1 MSLKKNKNPRQDS
14 KKKSRIMAGE
24 NRLVNRLRQAAVMV
38 FDVENPRR
46 TLTVFCAL
54 SFLGHLVLFAL
65 AAWAHLPGYS
75 QHRAFQLPGAISVD
89 LVAFN
94 PSPPGNMAQMSA
106 VEDSLPAE
114 SVKSAAPAYTE
125 PESLSE
131 PDSVAVK
138 TAVAEKMDSSDFVVK
153 APEKP
158 KTKTSLKQRTIDTA
172 KVAKNVAQTD
182 EKPKETPKAKPPSQ
196 PLTDRIAQLR
206 KEVGDYSGILGRE
219 KGHEQTQARG
229 HGGTGATSRRELQQ
243 IEVFQAEV
251 SVRLKSNWVFSENLA
266 GDTRGLESRLV
277 IKIMPNGDITDV
289 WFEKRSGNAYL
300 DDSAYRTVMKSN
312 PLPPLPAG
320 YPYYH
325 LVVGFTPSG
334 IF

>member
-1 MSLKKNKNPRQDS
+1 MTGGNL
-14 KKKSRIMAGE
+14 
-24 NRLVNRLRQAAVMV
+24 LVNRLRQAAIMV
-38 FDVENPRR
+38 FDMENQRR
-46 TLTVFCAL
+46 TLTVFCML
-54 SFLGHLVLFAL
+54 SFLGHLILFAL

-75 QHRAFQLPGAISVD
+75 HRALRVPGAISVD
-89 LVAFN
+89 LVTFN
-94 PSPPGNMAQMSA
+94 PSSPGNMAQMPA
-106 VEDSLPAE
+106 AEDSLPAE
-114 SVKSAAPAYTE
+114 VVEPAAPAYTE
-125 PESLSE
+125 PEPSSE
-131 PDSVAVK
+131 PESVAVK

-158 KTKTSLKQRTIDTA
+158 KTKTSLKRRTIDTA
-172 KVAKNVAQTD
+172 KVRKTMAVAN
-182 EKPKETPKAKPPSQ
+182 EKQQEKPPSQ

-219 KGHEQTQARG
+219 KGHGQTQARG
-229 HGGTGATSRRELQQ
+229 RGGAGSPSRRELGQ

-251 SVRLKSNWVFSENLA
+251 SVRLKSNWVFSEDMA

-300 DDSAYRTVMKSN
+300 DDSAYKTVMKSN

-334 IF
+334 IY

>member
-1 MSLKKNKNPRQDS
+1 M
-14 KKKSRIMAGE
+14 
-24 NRLVNRLRQAAVMV
+24 VRLRQVRQAAIMV
-38 FDVENPRR
+38 FDMENQRR
-46 TLTVFCAL
+46 TLAAFCAL

-75 QHRAFQLPGAISVD
+75 HRELQPPGAISVD

-94 PSPPGNMAQMSA
+94 PGPPANMTQMPAAEDSPPAEV
-106 VEDSLPAE
+106 VEP
-114 SVKSAAPAYTE
+114 AAPADTE
-125 PESLSE
+125 PDPPRETE
-131 PDSVAVK
+131 PVSVK
-138 TAVAEKMDSSDFVVK
+138 TAVAEKTDSSDFVVK
-153 APEKP
+153 SPEQP
-158 KTKTSLKQRTIDTA
+158 KTKTSLKRRTIDTA
-172 KVAKNVAQTD
+172 KVGKPAVVPD
-182 EKPKETPKAKPPSQ
+182 EKPKEKRPSQ
-196 PLTDRIAQLR
+196 PLKDRIAQLR
-206 KEVGDYSGILGRE
+206 KEVGDYSGILGQDS
-219 KGHEQTQARG
+219 KGPGQTQAHER
-229 HGGTGATSRRELQQ
+229 GGTGSASRRELEQ

-251 SVRLKSNWVFSENLA
+251 SVRLKSNWVFSEDMA

-300 DDSAYRTVMKSN
+300 DDSAYKTVMKSN

-334 IF
+334 VY

>member
-1 MSLKKNKNPRQDS
+1 MSLKKNKNPAQDS

-38 FDVENPRR
+38 FDMENQRR

-75 QHRAFQLPGAISVD
+75 QHRAFQPPGAISVD

-94 PSPPGNMAQMSA
+94 PSPPGNTQMPA
-106 VEDSLPAE
+106 VEDSLPPVE
-114 SVKSAAPAYTE
+114 SAVPAYTE
-125 PESLSE
+125 PEPSRE

-172 KVAKNVAQTD
+172 KVAKNAARAD
-182 EKPKETPKAKPPSQ
+182 EKPKEKPPSQ

-206 KEVGDYSGILGRE
+206 KEVGDYSGILSRE
-219 KGHEQTQARG
+219 KGHGQTQTQARG
-229 HGGTGATSRRELQQ
+229 HGGIGALSRRELQQ

-289 WFEKRSGNAYL
+289 WFEKRSGNEYL